1 MKISFSNKLSETIY
15 PFKNTISQYWPK
27 KAFLGW
33 GRRKYGR
40 LAQKCAKL
48 LGWEYLCIED
58 GFIRSLGLGDDCH
71 VYSIVVDDCGIYYDA
86 TTPSRL
92 ENLLLYYDFSCDSE
106 LIQKA
111 KLAMALIKEHSI
123 SKYNHAPCVES
134 EHFGKHHRKRVLI
147 IAQTSGDMSLKY
159 GMAEQFT
166 TDDLI
171 NAAIGENPDADI
183 FLKIHPDVL
192 AGKKLSDVDV
202 ENISSQCILID
213 YDVNPISLLIQMDKV
228 YTKTSQM
235 GFEALLL
242 GKECVCFGMPFY
254 AGWGLT
260 DDRLKSNRRSR
271 GVTIFELFAAS
282 YILYPLYFDPIEN
295 KPTDIIGTIQS
306 IINRKKVTL
315 L

>member
-1 MKISFSNKLSETIY
+1 MKISFSKKLSTTIH
-15 PFKNTISQYWPK
+15 PFKNVINQYWPK

-40 LAQKCAKL
+40 LAQLSAKL
-48 LGWEYLCIED
+48 FGWQYLCIED
-58 GFIRSLGLGDDCH
+58 GFIRSVGLGDDSD

-92 ENLLLYYDFSCDSE
+92 ENLLFHYDFSSDFK
-106 LIQKA
+106 LIQQA
-111 KLAMALIKEHSI
+111 KSAMQLMKDHLI
-123 SKYNHAPCVES
+123 SKYNHAENIDADY
-134 EHFGKHHRKRVLI
+134 FGRHHRKRILI

-159 GMAEQFT
+159 GMADQFS

-171 NAAIGENPDADI
+171 NAAIHENPDADI

-192 AGKKLSDVDV
+192 AGKKQSDVDV
-202 ENISSQCILID
+202 RNINSQCVLID
-213 YDVNPISLLIQMDKV
+213 YDVNPVSLLTQMDKV

-242 GKECVCFGMPFY
+242 GKECVCFGLPFY

-260 DDRLKSNRRSR
+260 DDRLQCNRRNR
-271 GVTIFELFAAS
+271 VLNIHELFAAS

-295 KPTDIIGTIQS
+295 KPTDIIGAIQS
-306 IINRKKVTL
+306 IINRKKVIPS
-315 L
+315 